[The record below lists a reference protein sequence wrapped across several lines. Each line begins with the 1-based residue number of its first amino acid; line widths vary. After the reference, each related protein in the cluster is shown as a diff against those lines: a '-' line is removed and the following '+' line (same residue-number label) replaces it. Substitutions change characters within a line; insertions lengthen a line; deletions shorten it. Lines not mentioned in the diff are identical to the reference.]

1 MKSQKITNILL
12 ALVTLALLANLLVS
26 LTRTREAGANQ
37 DSIPPAVEAAR
48 IAEHIAPDRLT
59 AEIANGLKAVAQA
72 NEHIAAAIKEHAR
85 SNERVASSIEK
96 VGRDMRAQ
104 QVNP

>member
-1 MKSQKITNILL
+1 MKSQKVTIILL
-12 ALVTLALLANLLVS
+12 ALIVLALVANLLVS
-26 LTRTREAGANQ
+26 LARTREAAAGQ

-96 VGRDMRAQ
+96 VGRDLRAQ
-104 QVNP
+104 KANP